1 MMDFYDEIR
10 ESLPSDSFSEETG
23 EGIVDLPAPVG
34 YGNLSPRPL
43 KVPRALHAGLIF
55 LAFLGTQMLGGL
67 VIGMIA
73 ASRAAASG
81 VDLQDQSA
89 LVEAMQPFL
98 LEYLAYGMVPIMIA
112 CGLVVWWLTV
122 VTAADVIRSGEPTGV
137 GWTGFSLSGLLTG
150 MLLGAAVCVA
160 FIVASATLFA
170 DLQPTTQGQLAEMG
184 SSGGIRQI
192 LWGVVADCCAP
203 LVEEYL
209 FRGIMLAGLSRSLG
223 VPAAAVICTVVFV
236 ALHVPELIHYWPG
249 FFGVGGMAVVAMW
262 MRIRTKSLGPAI
274 GVHLGYN
281 GLLVLLASLAPLMV
295 EV

>member
-1 MMDFYDEIR
+1 MMDFHDDIR
-10 ESLPSDSFSEETG
+10 ESLPPYAFSEETG
-23 EGIVDLPAPVG
+23 EGIVDLPEPVG
-34 YGNLSPRPL
+34 YGFIPPRLP

-67 VIGMIA
+67 VIGMCA
-73 ASRAAASG
+73 AFRVAASG
-81 VDLQDQSA
+81 VDFQDEA
-89 LVEAMQPFL
+89 GLAEAMQPFL
-98 LEYLAYGMVPIMIA
+98 LEYLAYGMVPIMVG

-122 VTAADVIRSGEPTGV
+122 VTAADVIRNGEPTGV
-137 GWTGFSLSGLLTG
+137 GWTGFSLSGVLTG
-150 MLLGAAVCVA
+150 MFLGAAVCVA

-170 DLQPTTQGQLAEMG
+170 DFQPTTQGQLAEMG
-184 SSGGIRQI
+184 SGGGIRKI
-192 LWGVVADCCAP
+192 LWGVVAVCCAP

-209 FRGIMLAGLSRSLG
+209 FRGIMLAGLSRSFG